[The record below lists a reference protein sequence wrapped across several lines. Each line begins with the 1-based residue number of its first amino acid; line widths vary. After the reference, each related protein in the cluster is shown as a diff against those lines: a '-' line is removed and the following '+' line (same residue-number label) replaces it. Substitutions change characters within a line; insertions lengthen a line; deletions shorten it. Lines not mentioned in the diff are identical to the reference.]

1 MNFTNIEL
9 LNRWNDNTQIL
20 QMKDNYTYI
29 QFTNENSAKPKL
41 KVDITKDTTEY
52 LIDKL
57 NLIPKVNSWFN
68 DTVIWKKE
76 N

>member
-29 QFTNENSAKPKL
+29 QFTNENSVKPKL
-41 KVDITKDTTEY
+41 KIDIDKDIANY

-57 NLIPKVNSWFN
+57 NLIPEVNSWFK
-68 DTVIWKKE
+68 DTVIWRKL
-76 N
+76 

>member
-41 KVDITKDTTEY
+41 KIDIDKDIANY

-57 NLIPKVNSWFN
+57 NLIPKVNSWFK
-68 DTVIWKKE
+68 DTVTWKK
-76 N
+76 

>member
-41 KVDITKDTTEY
+41 KIDIDKDIANY

-57 NLIPKVNSWFN
+57 NLIPKVNSWFK
-68 DTVIWKKE
+68 DTVIWRKL
-76 N
+76 